1 MIEATDWAEVMS
13 RENDEDED
21 EAKRKSQRLES
32 MLENSGACE
41 HFNFTSVLCSLS

>member
-21 EAKRKSQRLES
+21 ETKSHNGSKS
-32 MLENSGACE
+32 MLETLARCE
-41 HFNFTSVLCSLS
+41 HFNF